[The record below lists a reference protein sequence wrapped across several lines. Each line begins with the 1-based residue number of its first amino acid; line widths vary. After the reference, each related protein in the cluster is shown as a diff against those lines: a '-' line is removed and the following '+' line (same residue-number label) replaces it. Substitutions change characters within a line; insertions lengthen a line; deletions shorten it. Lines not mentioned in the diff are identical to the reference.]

1 MQILGM
7 TLIVIGLV
15 GFLVGIGGILYHLF
29 RAEYGSPR
37 QAQPP
42 RRTRREK
49 SSRERETQPG
59 VDSFHFVRDNIG
71 RYRHLA
77 FRCVGSS

>member
-1 MQILGM
+1 MFLQILGM

-42 RRTRREK
+42 RTNP
-49 SSRERETQPG
+49 PG
-59 VDSFHFVRDNIG
+59 EVEP
-71 RYRHLA
+71 
-77 FRCVGSS
+77 